1 MEAVGSWC
9 DWSLGSFSLDLR
21 QLHASYNSFSEMI
34 TGWQHEVYVVRCEW
48 PLTRPLK
55 SFILELPT
63 VSAVFSCLVWK
74 PLCLLKPDYK
84 RRTYFYLYPLCPS
97 APGISPLHQGLI
109 CIWMRHSD
117 TEKLHPNSQ
126 FCIFN
131 VADIVSSQPSPL
143 APAGDHGISFLFSFW
158 SNELIVN
165 QHEVCA
171 IKKFWQTHSLSHAAT
186 TYLVI

>member
-1 MEAVGSWC
+1 MLHTTASQR
-9 DWSLGSFSLDLR
+9 WSQVDNMRFMWWDVR
-21 QLHASYNSFSEMI
+21 RVASNSSIEKFYFRI
-34 TGWQHEVYVVRCEW
+34 VQ
-48 PLTRPLK
+48 
-55 SFILELPT
+55 
-63 VSAVFSCLVWK
+63 SAVFSFLVWK

-97 APGISPLHQGLI
+97 APGFSPLHQGLI

-143 APAGDHGISFLFSFW
+143 HPAGDHGISFLFSFW